1 VLLGCRSNQNGGGI
15 YCGVIEVDLFD
26 EADSKLVVDMAEE
39 LSTGE
44 ILSSS
49 IFSSS

>member
-1 VLLGCRSNQNGGGI
+1 MKATAGRHVCDVLVVLGPPRLI
-15 YCGVIEVDLFD
+15 TI
-26 EADSKLVVDMAEE
+26 VDMAEE

>member
-1 VLLGCRSNQNGGGI
+1 MHRTSGLHWTRRMLSVCILSATGAAPVRPG
-15 YCGVIEVDLFD
+15 
-26 EADSKLVVDMAEE
+26 VDMAEE